1 MELNYI
7 PESLHMLESL
17 EYFVNPCHP
26 QRAKASSSMCSAE
39 QEPFNKLVQVNC
51 ILKLWKF
58 LRKELTYPKR
68 SLMHCFRCSDW
79 SMQPA
84 PFLPG
89 KIGILRT
96 LAAEDHVSATRLS
109 QVIGVSQQAI
119 SLTTKELESL
129 GLIERHKDDSDR
141 RKLWFRLTKTGQQ
154 KLDSEVQ
161 QGREALKQAIGN
173 KLSDKELKLIHD
185 AIPALTKIKTAA
197 KR

>member
-1 MELNYI
+1 MEISSEGTDL
-7 PESLHMLESL
+7 
-17 EYFVNPCHP
+17 P
-26 QRAKASSSMCSAE
+26 QALFDALF
-39 QEPFNKLVQVNC
+39 PLLGLVHTART
-51 ILKLWKF
+51 L
-58 LRKELTYPKR
+58 
-68 SLMHCFRCSDW
+68 S
-79 SMQPA
+79 
-84 PFLPG
+84 PG

>member
-1 MELNYI
+1 MEISSEGTDL
-7 PESLHMLESL
+7 
-17 EYFVNPCHP
+17 P
-26 QRAKASSSMCSAE
+26 QALFDALF
-39 QEPFNKLVQVNC
+39 PLLGLVHAART
-51 ILKLWKF
+51 L
-58 LRKELTYPKR
+58 
-68 SLMHCFRCSDW
+68 S
-79 SMQPA
+79 
-84 PFLPG
+84 PG